1 VSNQQQLTDNYQAT
15 PTNKPSA
22 GNHQN
27 NLKTATTAIT
37 HYQQSA
43 TTNQESP
50 VKDLKE
56 AMADY
61 QPPINKHYPTA
72 AYQNSRVNNY

>member
-1 VSNQQQLTDNYQAT
+1 VSNQQQPTDNHQAT
-15 PTNKPSA
+15 PTNKATA

-43 TTNQESP
+43 TTNQVSP
-50 VKDLKE
+50 VKKF
-56 AMADY
+56 
-61 QPPINKHYPTA
+61 K
-72 AYQNSRVNNY
+72 